1 MNSMCAGSARSGVAP
16 DVEAASNFLCVEA
29 LTNVAKYAR
38 ATATRVSIK
47 VADQILAVEVADNGI
62 RGADPAKGTE
72 LLGLQDRLDVLGGV
86 LAVESSE
93 GGTRVPGAIPLERS
107 EIFRT
112 ENTQAVSSASA
123 V

>member
-1 MNSMCAGSARSGVAP
+1 
-16 DVEAASNFLCVEA
+16 

-38 ATATRVSIK
+38 ATATRVSIE
-47 VADQILAVEVADNGI
+47 VVDQILAVEVADNGI
-62 RGADPAKGTE
+62 GGADPAKGTG

-93 GGTRVPGAIPLERS
+93 GGTRVRGVIPLERS

-112 ENTQAVSSASA
+112 DNTQAVSSASA
-123 V
+123 I